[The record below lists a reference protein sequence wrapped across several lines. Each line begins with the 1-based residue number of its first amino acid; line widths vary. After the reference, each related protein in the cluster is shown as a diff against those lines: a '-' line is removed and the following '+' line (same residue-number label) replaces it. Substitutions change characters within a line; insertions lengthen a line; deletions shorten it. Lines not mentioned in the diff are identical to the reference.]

1 MYVGLKMITEV
12 ISVTKET
19 LITEANELMEKNRLW
34 MLPVVQNDKLIG
46 YVTKED
52 VRTALPSPATMLSR
66 YELPE
71 VMAHVTVED
80 FVRTKNITTVKPET
94 EIEEAAEVMAK
105 HDLSGLAV
113 VTDAG
118 KLIGYINRSVML
130 DVLVEEMGL
139 HRGGSRFAIEFKDRP
154 GVMADVSG
162 LISMM
167 GLNFVSAA
175 SFYHN
180 DECIL
185 VFRVQTADLSQ
196 ILEELEERGYTIV
209 GPEKFADQWQ

>member
-1 MYVGLKMITEV
+1 MYVGLKMITDV
-12 ISVTKET
+12 ISVTRDT
-19 LITEANELMEKNRLW
+19 LITEANELMENNRLW
-34 MLPVVQNDKLIG
+34 MLPVVEKEKLIG

-52 VRTALPSPATMLSR
+52 VRTALPSPATSLSK

-71 VMAHVTVED
+71 LMAHVTVAE
-80 FVRTKNITTVKPET
+80 FVRTKDMITVKPEM
-94 EIEEAAEVMAK
+94 EIEQAAEIMAK
-105 HDLSGLAV
+105 HDLTGLAV

-180 DECIL
+180 SECIL
-185 VFRVQTADLSQ
+185 VFRVQTADLTP
-196 ILEELEERGYTIV
+196 ILAELEDRGYTIV
-209 GPEKFADQWQ
+209 GPDKFADQWQ

>member
-1 MYVGLKMITEV
+1 MYVGLKMITDV
-12 ISVTKET
+12 ISVTKDT
-19 LITEANELMEKNRLW
+19 LIAEANELMEKNRLW
-34 MLPVVQNDKLIG
+34 MLPVVKNEKLIG

-52 VRTALPSPATMLSR
+52 VRAALPSPATTLSK

-71 VMAHVTVED
+71 VMSHVTVAD
-80 FVRTKNITTVKPET
+80 FVRTQNIITVKPET
-94 EIEEAAEVMAK
+94 EIEEAAELMAK
-105 HDLSGLAV
+105 NDLSGLAV
-113 VTDAG
+113 VTDTG
-118 KLIGYINRSVML
+118 KLVGHINRSVML

-185 VFRVQTADLSQ
+185 VFRVQTADLSP
-196 ILEELEERGYTIV
+196 ILEELEVRGYTIV